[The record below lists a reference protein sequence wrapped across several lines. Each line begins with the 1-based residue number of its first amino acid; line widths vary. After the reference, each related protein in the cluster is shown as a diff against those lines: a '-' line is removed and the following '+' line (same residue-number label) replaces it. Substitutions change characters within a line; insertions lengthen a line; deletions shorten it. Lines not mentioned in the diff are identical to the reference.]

1 LADHPNTLV
10 HAYFGLGLLCLHKGD
25 VQKAILVLDRGLKL
39 HRTWDLSSWFPA
51 IASSLG
57 FAYAQSGRVAEAVTF
72 LEKAIEQAGSMKL
85 LGRQSLRIAQL
96 SEACILAGRMEEAA
110 DFAARALDF
119 ARQYDERGNQAWA
132 LRVLG
137 EVGSR
142 RVPLQSEKAE
152 DDYRQALALAEEF
165 GMRPL
170 VAHCHLGLGKLYR
183 RTGKRQEAHKH
194 LATAT
199 SMYREMGMACWLEK
213 AETELRE

>member
-1 LADHPNTLV
+1 
-10 HAYFGLGLLCLHKGD
+10 
-25 VQKAILVLDRGLKL
+25 
-39 HRTWDLSSWFPA
+39 
-51 IASSLG
+51 
-57 FAYAQSGRVAEAVTF
+57 
-72 LEKAIEQAGSMKL
+72 MKL

-137 EVGSR
+137 EVGLR

-183 RTGKRQEAHKH
+183 RIGKRQEAQKH

-199 SMYREMGMACWLEK
+199 SMYREMGMAYWLEK